1 MKEKMASK
9 FKDEVVKRELRD
21 MDIEPKELDS
31 LIPPNMDIDI
41 SRDIPY
47 PDLLIKILCLKKQGG
62 NQFSI

>member
-41 SRDIPY
+41 SRDI
-47 PDLLIKILCLKKQGG
+47 DIGI
-62 NQFSI
+62 